1 MDPDAVNLIKATLNI
16 DIQTNSNQEEIN
28 MCQAVEEWKQE
39 LLDEGEKIGIEKGE
53 KLGINKGKAEA
64 LICLMQ
70 NFKMSLEQALKGLN
84 IPESEWTEYRM
95 LVNQMQAAQ

>member
-1 MDPDAVNLIKATLNI
+1 
-16 DIQTNSNQEEIN
+16 

-39 LLDEGEKIGIEKGE
+39 LLDEGEK
-53 KLGINKGKAEA
+53 LGINKGKTED

-84 IPESEWTEYRM
+84 IPESEWTKYRM

>member
-1 MDPDAVNLIKATLNI
+1 MDPDAVNLLKAALDI

-39 LLDEGEKIGIEKGE
+39 LLNEGYANGEKSGIQKGRAE
-53 KLGINKGKAEA
+53 DRAKA
-64 LICLMQ
+64 LLNLMQ
-70 NFKMSLEQALKGLN
+70 KLKLTLEQALSTLD
-84 IPESEWTEYRM
+84 IPESEWTKYRM

>member
-39 LLDEGEKIGIEKGE
+39 LLDEGEK
-53 KLGINKGKAEA
+53 LGINKGKAED

-84 IPESEWTEYRM
+84 IPESEWTKYRM

>member
-1 MDPDAVNLIKATLNI
+1 
-16 DIQTNSNQEEIN
+16 

-39 LLDEGEKIGIEKGE
+39 LLDEGEKIGINKGKAE
-53 KLGINKGKAEA
+53 GKTEGKAEGKAEA

>member
-1 MDPDAVNLIKATLNI
+1 MLLSGWNMDEALIVSKEEGFEDGFEAGFAGGKA
-16 DIQTNSNQEEIN
+16 E
-28 MCQAVEEWKQE
+28 
-39 LLDEGEKIGIEKGE
+39 
-53 KLGINKGKAEA
+53 GKAEA